1 MPKFLDTGHPMFR
14 PLWVRVLIVAFAA
27 GWGIFE
33 LATGSPFWAV
43 IFLALA
49 AYAAWGFFVD
59 FHPDGGGQP

>member
-1 MPKFLDTGHPMFR
+1 
-14 PLWVRVLIVAFAA
+14 VAFAA

-59 FHPDGGGQP
+59 FKPDGGGQP